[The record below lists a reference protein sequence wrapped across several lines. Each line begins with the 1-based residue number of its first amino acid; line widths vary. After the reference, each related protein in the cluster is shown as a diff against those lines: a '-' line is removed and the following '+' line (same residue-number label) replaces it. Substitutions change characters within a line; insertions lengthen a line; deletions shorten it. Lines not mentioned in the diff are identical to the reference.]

1 MVVVLD
7 DNVAFLG
14 FDALDVLLGDKRA
27 AAGNAHDGR
36 EMLMLRVWSCFKG
49 FRNQVAVSLA
59 VFGFRIRF
67 YELLDGGCLWNCK
80 SFGFQFG
87 PSPRFFCQSSH

>member
-27 AAGNAHDGR
+27 AAGNAHGR
-36 EMLMLRVWSCFKG
+36 EMLRACLVLFQRFQEPGG
-49 FRNQVAVSLA
+49 F
-59 VFGFRIRF
+59 
-67 YELLDGGCLWNCK
+67 
-80 SFGFQFG
+80 
-87 PSPRFFCQSSH
+87 